1 MLQISSSLS
10 YLLTDCAVVLA
21 LGCRTARHF
30 GWLLVVLLL
39 VVVGGVAFAG
49 CWWLLL
55 VIAFGYYFG
64 YLCALKIFEKKGFNF
79 L

>member
-30 GWLLVVLLL
+30 GWLLVVFLLL
-39 VVVGGVAFAG
+39 VVGGCF
-49 CWWLLL
+49 CWLL
-55 VIAFGYYFG
+55 VVAFGYYFG